1 MQLTLRGNRRP
12 KTLGSILV
20 NNILLFIGIPLVAI
34 VFELL
39 LAIVVGKALRYGV
52 GASSEPNN

>member
-12 KTLGSILV
+12 ETLGSILV

-39 LAIVVGKALRYGV
+39 LAIVVGKALRYGI
-52 GASSEPNN
+52 GAPGEPNN